1 MRIISRTQDFYDSA
15 LGLGEDR
22 SVVYVR
28 ESRRAQG
35 AEGPFAG
42 RLSTAPCASRFSGGV
57 SGGYAID
64 DGLYPNLLLFCGKAY
79 PFFEHDERSY
89 ASWPALGLQI
99 NHLWS
104 AEAVHATMARRLPA
118 RAQADYERTAEARI
132 FTHAPFVRG
141 MVEDFFEA
149 RFDDRSILDL
159 HHGYRSP
166 AILMGISRHDRKPFT
181 EVDPVLK
188 DLGFFRVLGAY
199 ETFQEISMFMG
210 GVLNGSDRPTARV
223 SDPIRFLKHG
233 FDRWSFR
240 KKAS

>member
-22 SVVYVR
+22 SVVYAR
-28 ESRRAQG
+28 ETRRAQG
-35 AEGPFAG
+35 IEGVFGSELA
-42 RLSTAPCASRFSGGV
+42 TAPCASRFYGSSLGA
-57 SGGYAID
+57 YAID
-64 DGLYPNLLLFCGKAY
+64 DGLYPNVLLFCGKAY

-99 NHLWS
+99 NHLWN
-104 AEAVHATMARRLPA
+104 AGDVHATMARRLPE
-118 RAQADYERTAEARI
+118 RAKADYERTAQTRI

-141 MVEDFFEA
+141 AVDAFFDA
-149 RFDDRSILDL
+149 RFDERAVLDL
-159 HHGYRSP
+159 HHLHRSP
-166 AILMGISRHDRKPFT
+166 TILLGISRHDRKPFT

-188 DLGFFRVLGAY
+188 EIGFFRVLGAY

-210 GVLNGSDRPTARV
+210 GVLNGSERPTAKV
-223 SDPIRFLKHG
+223 AEPMRFLKHG